1 MKLQELKNAVH
12 DLYVFDEYLKLGK
25 HGNDGEISI
34 IEENS
39 SWVVS
44 SYQRGNRQVDKVFSS
59 EEDACEYVYA
69 IFKDMED
76 NNFNYKGE
84 RIKIPYKTPRAGLKM
99 FR

>member
-1 MKLQELKNAVH
+1 MKLQELEKAVH
-12 DLYVFDEYLKLGK
+12 ELYVFDELLKLGI

-44 SYQRGNRQVDKVFSS
+44 NYQRGNRQVDKVFGY
-59 EEDACEYVYA
+59 EEEACNYVYK
-69 IFKDMED
+69 ILKNMED

-84 RIKIPYKTPRAGLKM
+84 RIKIPYKTPRAELKM

>member
-1 MKLQELKNAVH
+1 MKLQELEKAVH
-12 DLYVFDEYLKLGK
+12 ELYVFDELLKLGI

-44 SYQRGNRQVDKVFSS
+44 NYQRGNRQVDKVFGS
-59 EEDACEYVYA
+59 EEEACNYVYK
-69 IFKDMED
+69 IFKNMED

-84 RIKIPYKTPRAGLKM
+84 RIKIPYKTPRAELKM